1 MRGYWQLVHR
11 RCVTRD
17 WRRFGRGFRG
27 LIVERGVIRLFDLE
41 RELLDVV
48 VLFVLRN
55 VQLFG
60 AFANC
65 TSSFHW
71 ILEMHVDRC

>member
-1 MRGYWQLVHR
+1 MRGYWQLVPR
-11 RCVTRD
+11 RCVMRD

-48 VLFVLRN
+48 VLFVL
-55 VQLFG
+55 
-60 AFANC
+60 
-65 TSSFHW
+65 
-71 ILEMHVDRC
+71 